1 MKSKDQR
8 EQLTIWRPLLD
19 ISREQICQWVQ
30 QLQIAYVNDPTNL
43 DTQYD
48 RAWCRHEL
56 WHILQSRYPK
66 MQQAL
71 ARTSYLMQDAN
82 EILNEVLQQ
91 DLSFCGNEEKLD
103 LIKLK
108 QLSLARQRQ
117 LLSTWMKGQDTYRP
131 AFEMVQRLQDEKLT
145 LKPRLGGEK
154 IHLYGRIGAWPL
166 KKAIQEA
173 HIFPWMR
180 HTIQILSV
188 DNVMLGVFTPN
199 GFWLAQSEY
208 CEIGA
213 LNCNITFI
221 GGGNMAQALIGGLLS
236 RGLPAT
242 RITVSDP
249 FEKIRLLLQEKDV
262 HVTEDNI
269 EAIKHADI
277 VVFAVKPQVLGSVL
291 KPLKGLLDDKLLI
304 SIVAGAEIKTISD
317 LTGSERIVRVM
328 PNTPALVQTGAHG
341 IYANPEV
348 SAKDRELT
356 TQVLAATGLTLWV
369 NSEAQIDAVTAVS
382 GSGPAYFFY
391 MMESMI
397 RAGKNMGLDE
407 KVATALTLQTAL
419 GAAQMAITSSSAPS
433 DLRKNVTSPNGTT
446 QAALEVFDR
455 AQISQNI
462 QTALAAAQ
470 KRSQELAQELS
481 DSIK

>member
-1 MKSKDQR
+1 MS
-8 EQLTIWRPLLD
+8 
-19 ISREQICQWVQ
+19 
-30 QLQIAYVNDPTNL
+30 A
-43 DTQYD
+43 
-48 RAWCRHEL
+48 
-56 WHILQSRYPK
+56 
-66 MQQAL
+66 
-71 ARTSYLMQDAN
+71 
-82 EILNEVLQQ
+82 
-91 DLSFCGNEEKLD
+91 
-103 LIKLK
+103 
-108 QLSLARQRQ
+108 
-117 LLSTWMKGQDTYRP
+117 
-131 AFEMVQRLQDEKLT
+131 
-145 LKPRLGGEK
+145 
-154 IHLYGRIGAWPL
+154 
-166 KKAIQEA
+166 
-173 HIFPWMR
+173 
-180 HTIQILSV
+180 
-188 DNVMLGVFTPN
+188 
-199 GFWLAQSEY
+199 
-208 CEIGA
+208 A

-249 FEKIRLLLQEKDV
+249 FENIRQLLQEKDV
-262 HVTEDNI
+262 HVTDDNI
-269 EAIKHADI
+269 EAIKNADI
-277 VVFAVKPQVLGSVL
+277 VVFAVKPQVLGGVL
-291 KPLKGLLDDKLLI
+291 KPLKGLLEDKLLI

-317 LTGSERIVRVM
+317 LTGSERVVRVM

-341 IYANPEV
+341 MFAKPEV
-348 SAKDRELT
+348 SAKDRELA

-369 NSEAQIDAVTAVS
+369 SSEAQIDAVTAVS

-419 GAAQMAITSSSAPS
+419 GAAQMAITSSNAPS
-433 DLRKNVTSPNGTT
+433 ELRKNVTSPNGTT

>member
-1 MKSKDQR
+1 MS
-8 EQLTIWRPLLD
+8 
-19 ISREQICQWVQ
+19 
-30 QLQIAYVNDPTNL
+30 A
-43 DTQYD
+43 
-48 RAWCRHEL
+48 
-56 WHILQSRYPK
+56 
-66 MQQAL
+66 
-71 ARTSYLMQDAN
+71 
-82 EILNEVLQQ
+82 
-91 DLSFCGNEEKLD
+91 
-103 LIKLK
+103 
-108 QLSLARQRQ
+108 
-117 LLSTWMKGQDTYRP
+117 
-131 AFEMVQRLQDEKLT
+131 
-145 LKPRLGGEK
+145 
-154 IHLYGRIGAWPL
+154 
-166 KKAIQEA
+166 
-173 HIFPWMR
+173 
-180 HTIQILSV
+180 
-188 DNVMLGVFTPN
+188 
-199 GFWLAQSEY
+199 
-208 CEIGA
+208 A

-249 FEKIRLLLQEKDV
+249 FENIRQLLQEKDV
-262 HVTEDNI
+262 HVTDDNI
-269 EAIKHADI
+269 AAIKNADI
-277 VVFAVKPQVLGSVL
+277 IVFAVKPQVLGGVL
-291 KPLKGLLDDKLLI
+291 KPLKGLLEDKLLI

-317 LTGSERIVRVM
+317 LTGSERVVRVM

-341 IYANPEV
+341 MFAKPEV
-348 SAKDRELT
+348 SAKDRELA

-369 NSEAQIDAVTAVS
+369 SSEAQIDAVTAVS

-419 GAAQMAITSSSAPS
+419 GAAQMAITSSNAPS
-433 DLRKNVTSPNGTT
+433 ELRKNVTSPNGTT